1 MIQSLRKTQLYPLMA
16 ALLVFVIFGSVVF
29 SKTEAPNTSEIR
41 GRKPYSTGVFI
52 PFAHSVLWLAEE
64 TSIVSKAKK
73 NSSSVMWNG
82 APRALMPVDAQS
94 AAGNLVILSAFIT
107 SHIYFS
113 NINEAIPL
121 KLRI

>member
-1 MIQSLRKTQLYPLMA
+1 MA

-29 SKTEAPNTSEIR
+29 SRAEAPNNSEIR

-52 PFAHSVLWLAEE
+52 PFAHSVFWLAEE

-73 NSSSVMWNG
+73 NSSSVLWNG
-82 APRALMPVDAQS
+82 ALRALMPADVQS
-94 AAGNLVILSAFIT
+94 AANGLIIISAYIT